1 MLRNGCWLHAVLSD
15 STQYQ
20 AACNLTL
27 RSIILSGVNLKKN
40 WITWQNRNQNRK
52 YFKPLL
58 SGPGSLELWR
68 KKIVVLSFKKDTEKS
83 HGSAQYDS
91 VRNLTPRSIILGG
104 TSEKLEYLGENETE
118 KEITHWSEAQA
129 GLNDEKNWG

>member
-1 MLRNGCWLHAVLSD
+1 MK
-15 STQYQ
+15 
-20 AACNLTL
+20 
-27 RSIILSGVNLKKN
+27 KKN
-40 WITWQNRNQNRK
+40 CCT
-52 YFKPLL
+52 
-58 SGPGSLELWR
+58 
-68 KKIVVLSFKKDTEKS
+68 VLKKDTEKS

-129 GLNDEKNWG
+129 GLNDEKN